1 VKFPPAFI
9 SLKIVTSLRLQFHY
23 VLLPSSNPIDT
34 TFEASTFFVCAVT
47 DKVENTTVNANAIV
61 FKFSFVLIV

>member
-1 VKFPPAFI
+1 MLSCYF
-9 SLKIVTSLRLQFHY
+9 L
-23 VLLPSSNPIDT
+23 SNPIDT
-34 TFEASTFFVCAVT
+34 TFEASTFFCAVT

>member
-1 VKFPPAFI
+1 M
-9 SLKIVTSLRLQFHY
+9 SCY
-23 VLLPSSNPIDT
+23 LLSNPIDT

-61 FKFSFVLIV
+61 LSFSFVLIV